1 MKIITPEYILTPTE
15 LKKGLSVAFDQHIKA
30 IDTLENLRRQFP
42 QAEQISCETNS
53 LLMPGLINAH
63 VHLEFS
69 ANKTSLH
76 YGDFVPWLHSVIEHR
91 DDLMD
96 SCDTA
101 CMQQAVAMMLDS
113 GITTFGAVSSHGLD
127 LEVAA
132 NAPQNVVFFNEL
144 IGSQAN
150 MADALFNDFLARLDA
165 SKVVARQGFY
175 PAVAIH
181 SPYSVHPILIKKA
194 LQLARN
200 ESLRLSAH
208 FMESHSE
215 RTWLDS
221 SEGAFKAFFQTLLQQ
236 SHALCSANEFL
247 ELFRNT
253 PALMTHVVHADAC
266 ELEQLSK
273 DHHTVIH
280 CPVSNRLL
288 GGGTLDLN
296 ALEAHRVDWITA
308 TDGLS
313 SNYTLN
319 LFEEMKAA
327 LFLHADA
334 ALLPLA
340 NRLLESVT
348 INAAKALHLNSGAI
362 ALGKDA
368 DMLLLQLDEAPSEQI
383 ALHLILQ
390 RYNVNAIFIHGTK
403 VK

>member
-1 MKIITPEYILTPTE
+1 MKIITPAYILTPTE
-15 LKKGLSVAFDQHIKA
+15 LKKGLSVAFDRTIEA
-30 IDTLENLRRQFP
+30 IDTQEILHKRFP
-42 QAEQISCETNS
+42 KAEHIPCNANS

-91 DDLMD
+91 DTLMQE
-96 SCDTA
+96 CDA
-101 CMQQAVAMMLDS
+101 DCMERAVTMMLHA

-127 LEVAA
+127 LETAA
-132 NAPQNVVFFNEL
+132 QAPQKVVFFNEL

-165 SKVVARQGFY
+165 SKAVTRRGFY

-181 SPYSVHPILIKKA
+181 SPYSVHPILIKRA
-194 LQLARN
+194 LKLAQN

-215 RTWLDS
+215 REWLDTDS
-221 SEGAFKAFFQTLLQQ
+221 GAFKAFFETFLKQ
-236 SHALCSANEFL
+236 SRALCSANEFL
-247 ELFRNT
+247 ELFQET
-253 PALMTHVVHADAC
+253 PTLMTHVVHADPC
-266 ELEQLSK
+266 DLKQLAN
-273 DHHTVIH
+273 DGHTVVH
-280 CPVSNRLL
+280 CPISNRLL
-288 GGGTLDLN
+288 GGGAINLDD
-296 ALEAHRVDWITA
+296 LEQHQIEWITA

-327 LFLHADA
+327 LFMHSDA
-334 ALLPLA
+334 PLLPLA
-340 NRLLESVT
+340 TRLLESVT
-348 INAAKALHLNSGAI
+348 LKAAKALNLNSGAI
-362 ALGKDA
+362 AIGKDA
-368 DMLLLQLDEAPSEQI
+368 DMLLLQLDHAPTEQI

-390 RYNVNAIFIHGTK
+390 HYTIDTVFIDGTK
-403 VK
+403 VT